1 MDQKESD
8 IRTDIE
14 GTRTAMTEKIEMI
27 EDRMHETMEGTQS
40 TIDNVIDNIK
50 PTIDS
55 VMDNIK
61 RVQGTVE
68 DAKSTV
74 DNIMETVKY
83 TMDETIERVKY
94 TTDLIEQVNQNP
106 WIMFGSAILIGY
118 VLSSMNQ
125 GGAFNSQ
132 HAQQRRRD
140 NSEPVK
146 PTPSGSFSTAP

>member
-1 MDQKESD
+1 MDQKESH

-40 TIDNVIDNIK
+40 TIDNI
-50 PTIDS
+50 
-55 VMDNIK
+55 MDGVK

-68 DAKSTV
+68 EAKSAV
-74 DNIMETVKY
+74 DNIIETVKY

-118 VLSSMNQ
+118 VLSGINQ
-125 GGAFNSQ
+125 GGSLTPR
-132 HAQQRRRD
+132 HTQQRSRD
-140 NSEPVK
+140 DSEPVK
-146 PTPSGSFSTAP
+146 PTSSGSFSSVP

>member
-1 MDQKESD
+1 MDQKESH

-27 EDRMHETMEGTQS
+27 EDRMHETVEGTQS
-40 TIDNVIDNIK
+40 TIDNVIDNIR
-50 PTIDS
+50 PTIDN

-74 DNIMETVKY
+74 DNIMETIKY

-106 WIMFGSAILIGY
+106 WIMFGSAMLIGY

-125 GGAFNSQ
+125 GGASDAR
-132 HAQQRRRD
+132 HAQQPKKD
-140 NSEPVK
+140 DSEPVR
-146 PTPSGSFSTAP
+146 PTSSSSFSTAP

>member
-1 MDQKESD
+1 MDQRENH
-8 IRTDIE
+8 IRADIE

-27 EDRMHETMEGTQS
+27 EDRMHETVEGTQS
-40 TIDNVIDNIK
+40 
-50 PTIDS
+50 TIDS

-74 DNIMETVKY
+74 DNIMETIKY

-118 VLSSMNQ
+118 VLSNLSREK
-125 GGAFNSQ
+125 S
-132 HAQQRRRD
+132 
-140 NSEPVK
+140 
-146 PTPSGSFSTAP
+146 SGSAQMPEQR

>member
-1 MDQKESD
+1 MDQRENH
-8 IRTDIE
+8 IRADIE

-50 PTIDS
+50 PTIDN

-74 DNIMETVKY
+74 DNIMETIKY

-118 VLSSMNQ
+118 VLSSMSQ
-125 GGAFNSQ
+125 GGSTARR
-132 HAQQRRRD
+132 HDQQPRRD
-140 NSEPVK
+140 NSEPVR
-146 PTPSGSFSTAP
+146 PTSPGPFSRVP

>member
-1 MDQKESD
+1 MDQRENHV
-8 IRTDIE
+8 RADIE
-14 GTRTAMTEKIEMI
+14 ETRTAMTEKIGMI

-40 TIDNVIDNIK
+40 TIENVIDNIK
-50 PTIDS
+50 PTIES

-118 VLSSMNQ
+118 VLSSMGQ
-125 GGAFNSQ
+125 GSFDSR
-132 HAQQRRRD
+132 HTQRREMD
-140 NSEPVK
+140 NSAPVK
-146 PTPSGSFSTAP
+146 PTSSGTFSGTS